1 MPRLEN
7 LPQTRI
13 SFRRS
18 ANNLHIATGE
28 DLDLEQA
35 RAILNLMR
43 CHSNDCNKF
52 FIDVRHVTRIQPA
65 AAAALRGAPQP
76 SIAPQRIHYKGSRGF
91 ELATSGN
98 KVLIVPEKACLQGH
112 LPQLPLQGQ
121 KGPRQGAEYGPGGRG
136 VGGRRCCLMD
146 VNLKQ

>member
-35 RAILNLMR
+35 RAI
-43 CHSNDCNKF
+43 
-52 FIDVRHVTRIQPA
+52 
-65 AAAALRGAPQP
+65 
-76 SIAPQRIHYKGSRGF
+76 
-91 ELATSGN
+91 ATTATNSSSMC
-98 KVLIVPEKACLQGH
+98 A
-112 LPQLPLQGQ
+112 
-121 KGPRQGAEYGPGGRG
+121 
-136 VGGRRCCLMD
+136 M
-146 VNLKQ
+146 

>member
-7 LPQTRI
+7 LPRNQL

-43 CHSNDCNKF
+43 C
-52 FIDVRHVTRIQPA
+52 Q
-65 AAAALRGAPQP
+65 
-76 SIAPQRIHYKGSRGF
+76 
-91 ELATSGN
+91 
-98 KVLIVPEKACLQGH
+98 
-112 LPQLPLQGQ
+112 
-121 KGPRQGAEYGPGGRG
+121 
-136 VGGRRCCLMD
+136 
-146 VNLKQ
+146 

>member
-65 AAAALRGAPQP
+65 AAAALRGAP
-76 SIAPQRIHYKGSRGF
+76 AFHRAAAH
-91 ELATSGN
+91 
-98 KVLIVPEKACLQGH
+98 
-112 LPQLPLQGQ
+112 PLQRLPRLRAGDERQ
-121 KGPRQGAEYGPGGRG
+121 QGPHCP
-136 VGGRRCCLMD
+136 
-146 VNLKQ
+146 